1 VPAVHSAVTTGLA
14 PGATALIAV
23 FRADER
29 PLPMFWIAC
38 AIGFCAELCF
48 AHDAGGGHL
57 GLSVGWLPADHNW
70 AQRNRLA
77 WNDISEAVFVVSA
90 REPGPEVHEYILR
103 RISGLG
109 RTTRVR
115 RHWLGA
121 RVSLVGLGLG
131 VRLVTDHWRRGGD
144 SNPRDQSPSLPHFE
158 CGAFNHSAT
167 SPSADRESRRAC
179 SLAVRGA
186 QGHAPQ
192 MTPASNRQ
200 VPIGES
206 RICLERREGAGK
218 HDLSPLDH
226 VDAVRNIPRKRRV
239 LLGDQHTHAAPLEL

>member
-1 VPAVHSAVTTGLA
+1 VLRRIRVSADTGPWALEGTWVIPSFSRWKAVAAVHSAVTTGLA

-115 RHWLGA
+115 RHWLG
-121 RVSLVGLGLG
+121 REGIVGGPRSRRTPCYRSLAE
-131 VRLVTDHWRRGGD
+131 RGGFEP
-144 SNPRDQSPSLPHFE
+144 PRPVTQSA
-158 CGAFNHSAT
+158 AFRVRCIQPLCHLS
-167 SPSADRESRRAC
+167 SRTVDTRR
-179 SLAVRGA
+179 LKPM
-186 QGHAPQ
+186 QGLDGGH
-192 MTPASNRQ
+192 
-200 VPIGES
+200 
-206 RICLERREGAGK
+206 RR
-218 HDLSPLDH
+218 
-226 VDAVRNIPRKRRV
+226 PRRR
-239 LLGDQHTHAAPLEL
+239 